1 MADRGDGRF
10 PRVAVLWAFAR
21 PHKRALAGGL
31 VLAIA
36 GSAAGLASPLIT
48 KWILDSLAT
57 SESLLTPV
65 VVLAAL
71 TIGGAVTWFFQW
83 TLLGTV
89 GERIVLDA
97 RTSMI
102 GRYLRGRIDA
112 VTGRPVGELVTRV
125 TSDTVL
131 LREAASSSVI
141 GLVNGAVMLV
151 GSLVLMG
158 VLDLVLLGTT
168 FIALAIV
175 TALFLLLMPGI
186 ASAQERAQ
194 EHVGRLGGTLE
205 GTLRA
210 IRTVKASRA
219 EPRIGARIGHD
230 AEEAARYS
238 VRAVRREALAWTIAL
253 TGVQVA
259 IIAILGLGA
268 WRVSD
273 GAMEVSTL
281 IAFLLYAFGLMGPI
295 MELTQNTTALQAGF
309 AAAARIRETE
319 GLEPEEGDRPAAGPG
334 TAGDGTTADTV
345 AAAGGVAAD
354 AGPASGAVAGAHPIL
369 ELRGVTAAYGPG
381 LPPAVREVDLAI
393 PRRGHVAIVGPSGAG
408 KTTLM
413 SLILRFLEPQAG
425 EIALAGTPY
434 ADLTHAAVRGQIA
447 YVEQESPVVPGT
459 IRDNLLFTDPDA
471 SDAELQAVLEEVQLD
486 GLVAELPDGLDTEL
500 SATSV
505 SGGQRQRIA
514 LARAILRTP
523 GLLLLD
529 EATAQVDALTES
541 AIHRC
546 IRARARDGAVLTI
559 AHRLSTVVDA
569 DQIVVLEA
577 GRVRA
582 RGTHDELLARD
593 PLYRD
598 LVEALRIGTAAPATS

>member
-1 MADRGDGRF
+1 MADRADGRF
-10 PRVAVLWAFAR
+10 PRVRVLWTFAR
-21 PHKRALAGGL
+21 PHRRALAGGL
-31 VLAIA
+31 ALAIA

-65 VVLAAL
+65 LVLAAL
-71 TIGGAVTWFFQW
+71 TIGGAVMWFFQW

-102 GRYLRGRIDA
+102 GRYLRARVDA
-112 VTGRPVGELVTRV
+112 VTGRPAGELVTRV

-141 GLVNGAVMLV
+141 GLVNGVVMLV
-151 GSLVLMG
+151 GSLILMG

-168 FIALAIV
+168 FLALAIV

-219 EPRIGARIGHD
+219 EPRIGARIGED

-238 VRAVRREALAWTIAL
+238 IRAVRREALAWTIAF

-268 WRVSD
+268 WRVDD

-295 MELTQNTTALQAGF
+295 MELTQNTTSLQAGF

-319 GLEPEEGDRPAAGPG
+319 GLEPEEGDGP
-334 TAGDGTTADTV
+334 V
-345 AAAGGVAAD
+345 AGGAAVGGAAD
-354 AGPASGAVAGAHPIL
+354 APIL
-369 ELRGVTAAYGPG
+369 ELRGVTAAYGPE

-425 EIALAGTPY
+425 GIALAGTPY
-434 ADLTHAAVRGQIA
+434 AQLTHAAVRGRIA

-459 IRDNLLFTDPDA
+459 IRDNLLFTHPDA
-471 SDAELQAVLEEVQLD
+471 TEAELQAVLEEVQLD
-486 GLVAELPDGLDTEL
+486 GLVGELADGLDTEL

-523 GLLLLD
+523 DLLLLD

-546 IRARARDGAVLTI
+546 IRSRAREGAVLTI

-577 GRVRA
+577 GRVRD

-598 LVEALRIGTAAPATS
+598 LVEALRIGTAPAPAAS